1 MDRNPR
7 FGADQRFAENAKR
20 VTDLLWETTG
30 GNFAESPKSYLET
43 LRYEFSDGKVS
54 MLELID
60 RVDLGPNASYED
72 YCSVF
77 DALIYTEASEWPDP
91 DSVVSVSKESLLDE
105 FAPLEFHE
113 LDFAEQDLSGQIETF
128 LKKVI
133 ASVYTDGVT
142 NVTDKNGD
150 PPNQNTRY
158 LMSDDGETFSGIFYG
173 PFGKQKTPKAFP
185 FTISETKGKWNIS
198 Y

>member
-1 MDRNPR
+1 MDRNPT

-30 GNFAESPKSYLET
+30 GNFSESPKSYLET
-43 LRYEFSDGKVS
+43 LRYEFSDGRVS

-60 RVDLGPNASYED
+60 RVDLGPDASYED

-77 DALIYTEASEWPDP
+77 DALVYTEASKWPDP
-91 DSVVSVSKESLLDE
+91 DSIISIDTDALFAGLSFEPFDE
-105 FAPLEFHE
+105 F
-113 LDFAEQDLSGQIETF
+113 DYIEQDLSGQIETF

-133 ASVYTDGVT
+133 SSVYISGVT

-150 PPNQNTRY
+150 PPNQNNRY

-185 FTISETKGKWNIS
+185 FTISETKGKWSIS

>member
-1 MDRNPR
+1 MDRNPT

-30 GNFAESPKSYLET
+30 GNFSESPKSYLET
-43 LRYEFSDGKVS
+43 LRYEFSDGRVS

-60 RVDLGPNASYED
+60 RVDLGPDASYED

-77 DALIYTEASEWPDP
+77 DALVYTEASEWPDP
-91 DSVVSVSKESLLDE
+91 DSIISIDTDALFAGLSFEPFDE
-105 FAPLEFHE
+105 F
-113 LDFAEQDLSGQIETF
+113 DYIEQDLSGQIETF

-133 ASVYTDGVT
+133 SSVYTSGVT

-150 PPNQNTRY
+150 PPNQNNRY

-173 PFGKQKTPKAFP
+173 PYGKQKTTKAFP
-185 FTISETKGKWNIS
+185 FTIRETKGKWSIS